1 MNINPM
7 QLIQLI
13 KNGRNPQQVIMNVL
27 QQQSNNNPII
37 QNAANLAKN
46 GNASALQ
53 AIARNLAQQRGLDFD
68 TQFTNFKNYLK

>member
-46 GNASALQ
+46 GNASAL
-53 AIARNLAQQRGLDFD
+53 
-68 TQFTNFKNYLK
+68 